1 MAEVAGRDMLETLA
15 AAGERWRAA
24 FEEIEH
30 DAAELGEVLD
40 QQLAAAA
47 STDAHDRAG
56 SVLREVAGK
65 GRRALSEIQSLVAY
79 VGALRDEW
87 AAEHRYGEEG
97 IAALQDQV
105 AAALADDP
113 GAGAR
118 SWLLALL
125 DAADAGEETAAAAIA
140 TAPLP
145 WPDQLRPGAE
155 RLGGAFAHWRDGGRA
170 PKLEPVEELASRR
183 LEGWEE
189 VPTAYLGARA
199 HRFAAWTA
207 LRTRGDAE
215 TAGRH
220 IEDAVRL
227 YPYAGRMHAERAAFH
242 LFVGDFERATTD
254 AQHAI
259 EKAPQD
265 PAGYIALGGCAELTG
280 KFTSADDLYRRACE
294 RMPTAAIAR
303 IHGRTALVDPTGRL
317 LKVAAAKLLEA
328 GRPEQALALANEALL
343 SGVRGS
349 EAHPEANVQVIRR
362 RALELL
368 EDRVEAAEA
377 AMQAGRLCIWNGDI
391 DCALEE
397 LGRAVELD
405 TNEQA
410 GWLLADVFLTK
421 SYPLGASAPDQEFVG
436 RARSTW
442 EGWAEKVG
450 LPRGPSSWAYVSR
463 AIVSDLE
470 SQAPSAD
477 RRAGLF
483 EALLYV
489 EKALVLN
496 YTDAQRWGYVA
507 QFLRYLGLEQ
517 LAFEA
522 VEAGYRL
529 ASADRQVLAE
539 RLPLLANSRRFDD
552 AEETAERLV
561 AMYGEDPWVSA
572 VRAWLALHQRRDWE
586 TALERLELPIRE
598 GNDHAW
604 YHEMQALAY
613 LGLGRVD
620 DARECYRKLLKAVPV
635 DGNTKCRLALAS
647 LALGDLSAARRW
659 LADAHDDQ
667 TTPPTSY
674 VMTAALE
681 ALAHD
686 DLDGAASR
694 VDQAIRMAGS
704 AVEVDDLVFE
714 LMLSMSAL
722 QRDEKWVSGCRRA
735 LTEVTEK
742 AVTDQKAQLEL
753 NPPSADSELES
764 ALAQLD
770 EQPLDVPR
778 TALLALAARRDA
790 TAGRSERAVERY
802 ELLRGSRFEPEAAIA
817 LEQIAARRAARAA
830 SID

>member
-1 MAEVAGRDMLETLA
+1 MAEVAGRDAVEALA

-30 DAAELGEVLD
+30 DAAELREVLD

-87 AAEHRYGEEG
+87 AAEHR
-97 IAALQDQV
+97 
-105 AAALADDP
+105 
-113 GAGAR
+113 
-118 SWLLALL
+118 
-125 DAADAGEETAAAAIA
+125 AGEETAAAAIA

-368 EDRVEAAEA
+368 EDRGGAAEA

-397 LGRAVELD
+397 LGGAVEPD

-410 GWLLADVFLTK
+410 G
-421 SYPLGASAPDQEFVG
+421 
-436 RARSTW
+436 R
-442 EGWAEKVG
+442 
-450 LPRGPSSWAYVSR
+450 
-463 AIVSDLE
+463 
-470 SQAPSAD
+470 
-477 RRAGLF
+477 
-483 EALLYV
+483 
-489 EKALVLN
+489 
-496 YTDAQRWGYVA
+496 
-507 QFLRYLGLEQ
+507 
-517 LAFEA
+517 
-522 VEAGYRL
+522 
-529 ASADRQVLAE
+529 
-539 RLPLLANSRRFDD
+539 
-552 AEETAERLV
+552 
-561 AMYGEDPWVSA
+561 
-572 VRAWLALHQRRDWE
+572 
-586 TALERLELPIRE
+586 
-598 GNDHAW
+598 
-604 YHEMQALAY
+604 ALA
-613 LGLGRVD
+613 G
-620 DARECYRKLLKAVPV
+620 
-635 DGNTKCRLALAS
+635 
-647 LALGDLSAARRW
+647 
-659 LADAHDDQ
+659 
-667 TTPPTSY
+667 
-674 VMTAALE
+674 
-681 ALAHD
+681 
-686 DLDGAASR
+686 
-694 VDQAIRMAGS
+694 
-704 AVEVDDLVFE
+704 
-714 LMLSMSAL
+714 
-722 QRDEKWVSGCRRA
+722 
-735 LTEVTEK
+735 
-742 AVTDQKAQLEL
+742 
-753 NPPSADSELES
+753 
-764 ALAQLD
+764 
-770 EQPLDVPR
+770 
-778 TALLALAARRDA
+778 
-790 TAGRSERAVERY
+790 
-802 ELLRGSRFEPEAAIA
+802 
-817 LEQIAARRAARAA
+817 
-830 SID
+830 